1 LGHFP
6 VDSGSADD
14 EVFGQPDK
22 EAWWMSHK
30 ARILSG
36 HRPTGKLHI
45 GHLKGALE
53 NWVQLQKEYECF
65 FEIALWHALTT
76 DYEDVERVRKSVLE
90 VATDW
95 LAAGLDP
102 ELSTIFVQSDVVEHA
117 ELHLL
122 LSMIVPVSWLERNPT
137 LKEQIRD
144 LNLEG
149 RVNYGHLGYPV
160 LQAADIIIYRANA
173 VPVGEDQLAHV
184 ELTRE
189 IVRRFNGLYGEV
201 FPEPQSLVTQFSKVP
216 GLDGRKMSKSLG
228 NAILL
233 SDTEEEIQRKVGSA
247 FTDPTKVYKGDPG
260 HPDECLVFEYHRIFA
275 TPHLD
280 GIKKDCSSG
289 ELGCVECKRS
299 AGRQISEYLLPIR
312 QKREEI
318 KRKKGYVEGVLR
330 EGASRARKAAQETM
344 DLVRAAMKIWI
355 GG

>member
-1 LGHFP
+1 
-6 VDSGSADD
+6 
-14 EVFGQPDK
+14 
-22 EAWWMSHK
+22 MSPK
-30 ARILSG
+30 GRILSG

-53 NWVQLQKEYECF
+53 NWVRLQTEYECF
-65 FEIALWHALTT
+65 FEIALWHAFTT
-76 DYEDVERVRKSVLE
+76 DYSDIEKVRRSVVE

-102 ELSTIFVQSDVVEHA
+102 ELSTIFVQSDVIEHA

-149 RVNYGHLGYPV
+149 KVNYGHLGYPV
-160 LQAADIIIYRANA
+160 LQAADIIIYKANA

-216 GLDGRKMSKSLG
+216 GLDGRKMSKSLD

-233 SDTEEEIQRKVGSA
+233 SDSEEEIQKKVGKA
-247 FTDPTKVYKGDPG
+247 FTDPSKVYKGDPG
-260 HPDECLVFEYHRIFA
+260 HPDQCLIFEYHKIFA
-275 TPHLD
+275 SPEL
-280 GIKKDCSSG
+280 GRIEKDCASG
-289 ELGCVECKRS
+289 SLGCVDCKKV
-299 AGRQISEYLLPIR
+299 AAKQISDYLLPLR
-312 QKREEI
+312 QKRLELEE
-318 KRKKGYVEGVLR
+318 KKGYVEEVLR
-330 EGASRARKAAQETM
+330 EGASKARKAARETM
-344 DLVRAAMKIWI
+344 DDVRGAMKIWI
-355 GG
+355 GT

>member
-1 LGHFP
+1 
-6 VDSGSADD
+6 
-14 EVFGQPDK
+14 
-22 EAWWMSHK
+22 MSPK
-30 ARILSG
+30 GRILSG
-36 HRPTGKLHI
+36 HRPTGRLHI

-53 NWVQLQKEYECF
+53 NWVKLQTEYECF

-76 DYEDVERVRKSVLE
+76 DYEDVGKVRESVLE

-102 ELSTIFVQSDVVEHA
+102 ELSTIFVQSDVLEHA

-149 RVNYGHLGYPV
+149 KVNYGHLGYPV
-160 LQAADIIIYRANA
+160 LQAADIIIYKANA

-201 FPEPQSLVTQFSKVP
+201 FPEPQSLVTKFSKVP

-233 SDTEEEIQRKVGSA
+233 SDSEAEIEKKVGAA
-247 FTDPTKVYKGDPG
+247 FTDPSKVYKGDPG
-260 HPDECLVFEYHRIFA
+260 HPDECLVCEYHRIFA
-275 TPHLD
+275 TPDLSTMED
-280 GIKKDCSSG
+280 DCSTG
-289 ELGCVECKRS
+289 KLGCVDCKR
-299 AGRQISEYLLPIR
+299 AAARRISEYLHPLR
-312 QKREEI
+312 QKRKEI
-318 KRKKGYVEGVLR
+318 EGKKGYVEEVLR
-330 EGASRARKAAQETM
+330 GGALRAGKAARETM
-344 DLVRAAMKIWI
+344 DDVRTAMKIWI
-355 GG
+355 GA

>member
-1 LGHFP
+1 
-6 VDSGSADD
+6 
-14 EVFGQPDK
+14 
-22 EAWWMSHK
+22 MSPK
-30 ARILSG
+30 GRILSG
-36 HRPTGKLHI
+36 HRPTGRLHI

-53 NWVQLQKEYECF
+53 NWVRLQSEYECF

-76 DYEDVERVRKSVLE
+76 DYGDVEKVRGSVVE

-102 ELSTIFVQSDVVEHA
+102 EVSTIFVQSDVVEHA

-149 RVNYGHLGYPV
+149 KVNYGHLGYPV
-160 LQAADIIIYRANA
+160 LQAADIIIYKANA

-189 IVRRFNGLYGEV
+189 IVRRFNTLYGEV
-201 FPEPQSLVTQFSKVP
+201 FPEPQSLVTRFSKVP

-233 SDTEEEIQRKVGSA
+233 SDSEETIQEKVGKA
-247 FTDPTKVYKGDPG
+247 FTDPSKVYKGDPG
-260 HPDECLVFEYHRIFA
+260 HPDKCLIFEYHRIFG
-275 TPHLD
+275 TSGLE
-280 GIKKDCSSG
+280 GMEKDCADGS
-289 ELGCVECKRS
+289 LGCVDCKRG
-299 AGRQISEYLLPIR
+299 AAKQISDYLLPLR
-312 QKREEI
+312 QKRHEI
-318 KRKKGYVEGVLR
+318 EGKKGFVEEVLR
-330 EGASRARKAAQETM
+330 DGASRARKAARETM
-344 DLVRAAMKIWI
+344 DDVRGAMKIWI

>member
-1 LGHFP
+1 
-6 VDSGSADD
+6 
-14 EVFGQPDK
+14 
-22 EAWWMSHK
+22 MSLK
-30 ARILSG
+30 KRILSG

-53 NWVQLQKEYECF
+53 NWVKLQKEYDCF
-65 FEIALWHALTT
+65 FEIAVWHALTT
-76 DYEDVERVRKSVLE
+76 EYEDVGKVRDSVKE

-102 ELSTIFVQSDVVEHA
+102 ELSTIFVQSDVLEHA
-117 ELHLL
+117 ELHIL

-144 LNLEG
+144 LGLEG
-149 RVNYGHLGYPV
+149 KVNYGHLGYPV

-189 IVRRFNGLYGEV
+189 IVRRFNSLYGEV
-201 FPEPQSLVTQFSKVP
+201 FPEPQSLVTEFSKVP

-233 SDTEEEIQRKVGSA
+233 SDSPDEIRAKVGKA
-247 FTDPTKVYKGDPG
+247 FTDPEKVYKGDPG
-260 HPDECLVFEYHRIFA
+260 HPDRCLVFEYHRIFGSPNLA
-275 TPHLD
+275 
-280 GIKKDCSSG
+280 GVEEQCRSG
-289 ELGCVECKRS
+289 KLGCVDCKRT
-299 AGRQISEYLLPIR
+299 AADLIADYLVPFRQRRSEIE
-312 QKREEI
+312 K
-318 KRKKGYVEGVLR
+318 KKGYVEEVLR
-330 EGASRARKAAQETM
+330 EGARKARQATGETM
-344 DLVRAAMKIWI
+344 ALVRQAMKIWI

>member
-1 LGHFP
+1 
-6 VDSGSADD
+6 
-14 EVFGQPDK
+14 
-22 EAWWMSHK
+22 MSPK
-30 ARILSG
+30 GRILSG

-53 NWVQLQKEYECF
+53 NWVKLQREYDCF

-76 DYEDVERVRKSVLE
+76 DYGNVEKVRESVLE

-122 LSMIVPVSWLERNPT
+122 LSMIIPVSWLERNPT

-149 RVNYGHLGYPV
+149 KVNYGHLGYPV
-160 LQAADIIIYRANA
+160 LQAADIIIYKANA

-233 SDTEEEIQRKVGSA
+233 SDTEDEIQEKVGGA

-260 HPDECLVFEYHRIFA
+260 HPDKCLVFEYHRIFA
-275 TPHLD
+275 TPGLD
-280 GIKKDCSSG
+280 EIERDCASG
-289 ELGCVECKRS
+289 GLGCVDCKRS
-299 AGRQISEYLLPIR
+299 AAAQIADYLLPIR
-312 QKREEI
+312 QRRKEI
-318 KRKKGYVEGVLR
+318 EGRRGYVEEVLR
-330 EGASRARKAAQETM
+330 DGASRAKDAARKTM
-344 DLVRAAMKIWI
+344 DDVRSAMKIWI
-355 GG
+355 GA

>member
-1 LGHFP
+1 M
-6 VDSGSADD
+6 
-14 EVFGQPDK
+14 K
-22 EAWWMSHK
+22 R
-30 ARILSG
+30 RILSG

-53 NWVQLQKEYECF
+53 NWVKLQNEYECF
-65 FEIALWHALTT
+65 FEIAVWHALTT
-76 DYEDVERVRKSVLE
+76 EYEDVEKVRDSVRE

-102 ELSTIFVQSDVVEHA
+102 EIATIFVQSDVLEHA

-144 LNLEG
+144 LGLEG
-149 RVNYGHLGYPV
+149 KVNYGHLGYPV
-160 LQAADIIIYRANA
+160 LQAADIIIYRAHA

-201 FPEPQSLVTQFSKVP
+201 FPEPQSLVTEFSKVP

-233 SDTEEEIQRKVGSA
+233 SDSPDEIRAKVGQA
-247 FTDPTKVYKGDPG
+247 FTDPEKVYKGDPG
-260 HPDECLVFEYHRIFA
+260 HPDKCLVFEYHKIF
-275 TPHLD
+275 
-280 GIKKDCSSG
+280 GSSSLSG
-289 ELGCVECKRS
+289 VEEQCRSGKLGCVDCKKSAGGLIADYLAPFRKKRS
-299 AGRQISEYLLPIR
+299 
-312 QKREEI
+312 EI
-318 KRKKGYVEGVLR
+318 EKDKGYVEDVLR
-330 EGASRARKAAQETM
+330 KGALRARKATGETM
-344 DLVRAAMKIWI
+344 ALVRQAMKIWI